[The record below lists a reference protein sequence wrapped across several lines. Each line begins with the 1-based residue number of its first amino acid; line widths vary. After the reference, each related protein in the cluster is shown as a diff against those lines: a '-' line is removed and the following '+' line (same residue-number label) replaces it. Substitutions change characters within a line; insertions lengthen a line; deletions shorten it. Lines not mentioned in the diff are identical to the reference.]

1 MYRAPRAR
9 AGAIVGC
16 AALLVAGCG
25 QPAFLASVGSFSAAT
40 SAPPGVPPAVHSAGA
55 NGVSGVGTTGGAPP
69 TAVPVSIRGH
79 TAILGIRNSG
89 ATITVPIGTEISVE
103 LGAATQ
109 PPYTWTVVTSTNPAV
124 LQPGS
129 ATEENGGSVAAFS
142 ATALGVSVL
151 SASDNP
157 ACHMC
162 GLPSELWE
170 VTVHVDPPR

>member
-1 MYRAPRAR
+1 M
-9 AGAIVGC
+9 
-16 AALLVAGCG
+16 
-25 QPAFLASVGSFSAAT
+25 
-40 SAPPGVPPAVHSAGA
+40 PPVLHSASA
-55 NGVSGVGTTGGAPP
+55 NGVTGVDTTGGAPP
-69 TAVPVSIRGH
+69 TPVPVSIRGH
-79 TAILGIRNSG
+79 AAVLGIRNNG
-89 ATITVPIGTEISVE
+89 AIITVPIGTEISVE
-103 LGAATQ
+103 LRAATQ
-109 PPYTWTVVTSTNPAV
+109 PPYTWTVVTSTNLAV